1 MIITLTLNPAV
12 DKTVKISK
20 FTLGTLNRIKAVR
33 KDAGGKG
40 INVSKVISELG
51 GETKAFGFIG
61 GSSGGFIKESLSK
74 LSIYHNFTLVKDDTR
89 TNLKIID
96 INNKQETEVNE
107 PGPQIT
113 NIELCKLEKDLLDS
127 IDQNDLIIMGGS
139 LPQGL
144 PQNTYASLIEEVQ
157 SKGAKVILDTSNKP
171 LIEGLKAKPYLVKP
185 NLDELETLFN
195 KRLDSI
201 DKIVE
206 SGKKLYQQGI
216 KIVVISLGGE
226 GSIVI
231 SKEGVWKIRP
241 PKVKVASTIGAGDT
255 LVGSLS
261 LKLNEGVDL
270 KEALLYATAA
280 SASTVTKA
288 GTQICSKEEVKNLV
302 KEVEIEIL
310 E

>member
-20 FTLGTLNRIKAVR
+20 FTLGALNRIKAVR

-74 LSIYHNFTLVKDDTR
+74 LNIYHNFTLVKDDTR

-113 NIELCKLEKDLLDS
+113 NIELCKLEKGLLDS

-231 SKEGVWKIRP
+231 SREGVWKIRP

-302 KEVEIEIL
+302 KEVKIEIL